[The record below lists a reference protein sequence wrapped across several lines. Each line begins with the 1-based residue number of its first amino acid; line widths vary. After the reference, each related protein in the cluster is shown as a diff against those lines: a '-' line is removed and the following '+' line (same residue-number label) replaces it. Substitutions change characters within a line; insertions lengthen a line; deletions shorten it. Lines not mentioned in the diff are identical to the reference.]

1 MNLIKSTRRNLYVFI
16 KIHLFLCFSN
26 RTNNELLLNYIIFL
40 SDMPEWPSFQ
50 PVDFYGFISGIA
62 NMTCQANAE
71 PPADFEWT
79 DQNGKDI
86 ADGIIMTE
94 SHISTLMVITYSP

>member
-1 MNLIKSTRRNLYVFI
+1 
-16 KIHLFLCFSN
+16 
-26 RTNNELLLNYIIFL
+26 
-40 SDMPEWPSFQ
+40 MPEWPSFQ

-94 SHISTLMVITYSP
+94 SHISTLMVITYSPWTALSG

>member
-1 MNLIKSTRRNLYVFI
+1 
-16 KIHLFLCFSN
+16 
-26 RTNNELLLNYIIFL
+26 
-40 SDMPEWPSFQ
+40 MPEWPSFQ
-50 PVDFYGFISGIA
+50 SVDFYGFISGIA

-94 SHISTLMVITYSP
+94 SHISTLMVIT